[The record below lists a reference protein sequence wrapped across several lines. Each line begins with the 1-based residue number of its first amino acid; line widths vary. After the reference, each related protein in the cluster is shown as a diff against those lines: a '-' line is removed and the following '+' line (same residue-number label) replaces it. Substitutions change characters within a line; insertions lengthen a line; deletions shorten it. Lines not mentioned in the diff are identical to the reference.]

1 MKMNNYLLID
11 NGVISYYIKKQEIQF
26 LKYTNDMLYIKLNCS
41 DEIESIPLEKS
52 RWEELLDSLFKTG
65 INVRL

>member
-52 RWEELLDSLFKTG
+52 RWEELLDSLFKNG

>member
-26 LKYTNDMLYIKLNCS
+26 LKYANDMLYIKLNCS
-41 DEIESIPLEKS
+41 DEIESIPLEKR

>member
-1 MKMNNYLLID
+1 MNNYLLID